1 MKNTYEDSYEIDL
14 TATGSEDDAMVV
26 FKLVR
31 GRWIEQAPDTLDPDQ
46 PVRIRFDGI
55 PLPAGR
61 RLI

>member
-1 MKNTYEDSYEIDL
+1 MKDAYEIDL
-14 TATGSEDDAMVV
+14 TATGTEDDAMVV

-31 GRWIEQAPDTLDPDQ
+31 GRWIEQQPDSLDPEQ

-55 PLPAGR
+55 PFPPSS

>member
-1 MKNTYEDSYEIDL
+1 MNDAYEIDL
-14 TATGSEDDAMVV
+14 TTTGAEDDAVVV

-31 GRWIEQAPDTLDPDQ
+31 GRWIEQQPDSLDPDR

-61 RLI
+61 RLV